1 VSIKTEDVKAL
12 YQELKSIRR
21 VGERLGLAPSTV
33 HYHLSKSNELIS
45 PPQPKPKPREKVDVR
60 RDGDQIIVTGKG
72 IKNLKDLI
80 QAANLGP
87 SWVCIKHT
95 LNSWQGLGKDSDIV
109 QLHQVKAYFER
120 APAFF
125 VEPLQPMREYKRKR
139 TTTKPAKRC
148 ALIIPD
154 SQHGFRRIE
163 DVTQPGGYR
172 WEPLHD
178 RAACDVVLQA
188 ADLLQPDEII
198 LLGDMVDGAAW
209 STRWQVTPDLR
220 YTTNA
225 TMRELYAALLVPLRL
240 SCPESKIV
248 FMEGNHEKRVQDAL
262 TAKLCEGVGL
272 RTADTLNGDA
282 LITIETLLALDSLD
296 IEYYGPY
303 GAAYW
308 LYDKIRIQHG
318 TKARP
323 AGETC
328 SAYLRNAISSV
339 IFGHVHRLELA
350 QKKIQTPK
358 GSEVITAMS
367 PGCLCRTDGGVPH
380 AGGDFLDWQQGF
392 GIVYESDGD
401 ISIQVVPIDD
411 GSAILHGHKI
421 TGDGSK
427 ETTMQRT
434 GLPF

>member
-1 VSIKTEDVKAL
+1 MKVKTDDVVKL
-12 YQELKSIRR
+12 YKELKTIRR
-21 VGERLGLAPSTV
+21 VAEDLGIAASTV
-33 HYHLSKSNELIS
+33 HYHLSKNSELVP
-45 PPQPKPKPREKVDVR
+45 PPQPKPRKRAKLDIR
-60 RDGDQIIVTGKG
+60 RDGDRIVVTAKG
-72 IKNLKDLI
+72 IKNLDDLI
-80 QAANLGP
+80 RAADLDD

-95 LNSWQGLGKDSDIV
+95 LNTWQALGKDSEVI

-120 APAFF
+120 APRFF
-125 VEPLQPMREYKRKR
+125 VEPLEPMRTYKREKA
-139 TTTKPAKRC
+139 TTKPAKRC

-163 DVTQPGGYR
+163 DNSKAGGYR

-178 RAACDVVLQA
+178 RAACDVVIQA

-209 STRWQVTPDLR
+209 STRWQVSPDLR

-225 TMRELYAALLVPLRL
+225 TMRELYAGLLVPLRL
-240 SCPESKIV
+240 SCPTAKIV

-272 RTADTLNGDA
+272 RAADTLNGDE

-296 IEYYGPY
+296 IEYFGPY

-323 AGETC
+323 AGETS

-358 GSEVITAMS
+358 GPEVITAMS
-367 PGCLCRTDGGVPH
+367 PGCLCRTDGAVPH

-392 GIVYESDGD
+392 GIVYESDGET
-401 ISIQVVPIDD
+401 SIQVVPINN

-427 ETTMQRT
+427 ATAMSRT